1 MNRKRRSVSRGVFFV
16 GVLLLVPSLAQETEA
31 KHLIEPGVT
40 HRFSVEGGNKHPTL
54 GATGAP
60 PPKVVLHYWVSYRL
74 NYNKHTTKLLH
85 KLVARHPEDVQVLVR
100 FRSRG
105 HEEEDAIAQV
115 AQEVYAQGGNDLF
128 WKFHKKIL
136 DTNRPY
142 QLKKEDA
149 IKTAVALGL
158 SKSSLERVLKL
169 GLHEDAIQKD
179 TVAGIEMSIFPNSR
193 SVTVLINTSIQH
205 FSRSTKLS
213 SLERTYKAEK
223 KKVRRALSR
232 GVPQDKLKEWLWR
245 KARRSNRRR
254 YHYRYRYSYNS
265 VWLKL
270 LNTEASKSTPVKRHP
285 VIIGDAPVKGSTR
298 ATVTIV
304 IFIDPMKTY
313 SRHLVDSTNKLM
325 AANENKV
332 RVVLR
337 FLPSIGYSRSAKIC
351 RAILAAKKWDK
362 VWPVMEKAIQLR
374 YGFHVRN
381 LKKFAAK
388 HGLDL
393 EAFQKRRDSMEI
405 RKKLAKDIQIA
416 HKLGVYAAP
425 VAFVN
430 GIRVQGV
437 RTSAGAKLLLGSIL
451 KGEMQPGILSRL
463 AKSVK
468 EDR

>member
-1 MNRKRRSVSRGVFFV
+1 MRGVFIV
-16 GVLLLVPSLAQETEA
+16 AVLLLGLSYAQEGGA
-31 KHLIEPGVT
+31 GRVVEPGVT
-40 HRFSVEGGNKHPTL
+40 HRFSVEGGDNHPTL
-54 GATGAP
+54 GASS
-60 PPKVVLHYWVSYRL
+60 PKVVLYYWVSYRL
-74 NYNKHTTKLLH
+74 NYNKHTTKVLH
-85 KLVARHPEDVQVLVR
+85 KLVARHPEEAQVIVR

-105 HEEEDAIAQV
+105 YEEEDAIAQV
-115 AQEVYAQGGNDLF
+115 AREVYAQGGDELF
-128 WKFHKKIL
+128 WRFHKKIV

-158 SKSSLERVLKL
+158 SKASLERMLKL
-169 GLHEDAIQKD
+169 GIHEDAIQKD
-179 TVAGIEMSIFPNSR
+179 TVSGIEMSIFPTSH
-193 SVTVLINTSIQH
+193 SVAVLVNTSLQY

-213 SLERTYKAEK
+213 WLERTYKSEK
-223 KKVRRALSR
+223 KRTLKALAR
-232 GVPQDKLKEWLWR
+232 GVPQEKIKDWLWR
-245 KARRSNRRR
+245 KARQVNRSR
-254 YHYRYRYSYNS
+254 YRYRYRYSYNS

-285 VIIGDAPVKGSTR
+285 VTIGDAPVKGSPR

-304 IFIDPMKTY
+304 MFIDPMNTY
-313 SRHLVDSTNKLM
+313 SRYLVDSVDKLM
-325 AANENKV
+325 AANENKL

-337 FLPSIGYSRSAKIC
+337 FLPSIGYSRSAQLC
-351 RAILAAKKWDK
+351 RAVLAAKKWDK
-362 VWPVMEKAIQLR
+362 VWPVLEKAIQLR

-381 LKKFAAK
+381 LKKFATK

-393 EAFQKRRDSMEI
+393 EAFQKHRDSMEI
-405 RKKLAKDIQIA
+405 RKKLAKDIHVA